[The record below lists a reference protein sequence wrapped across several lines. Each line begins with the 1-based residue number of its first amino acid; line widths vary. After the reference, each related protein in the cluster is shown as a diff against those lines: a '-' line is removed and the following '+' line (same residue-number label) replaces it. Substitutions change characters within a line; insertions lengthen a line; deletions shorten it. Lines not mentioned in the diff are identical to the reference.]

1 MLDEINCIHLADFTC
16 EMPCTF
22 GWLSADELFD
32 DGERRHHSFS
42 KCMLISRAPAIM
54 AERQTYRTPI
64 DVLLEERL
72 NQARIHML
80 EWYCVP
86 PTVAVSLELACGM
99 KLLPL
104 LMFSQVRG
112 CPISDL
118 LPSLSINRL
127 TVSQ

>member
-42 KCMLISRAPAIM
+42 KCMLISSAPAIM

-64 DVLLEERL
+64 EVLLEERL

-80 EWYCVP
+80 E
-86 PTVAVSLELACGM
+86 
-99 KLLPL
+99 
-104 LMFSQVRG
+104 
-112 CPISDL
+112 
-118 LPSLSINRL
+118 
-127 TVSQ
+127 